1 MKFNMYIK
9 KVWHSLIFHSADGL
23 PKKGEIKK
31 ISDRGNAFLFMRFLE
46 K

>member
-31 ISDRGNAFLFMRFLE
+31 KN